1 MSKIIRYL
9 PELQNDEQL
18 FVASLFKDMT
28 EEQAEQFARVYRQRR
43 KDENITLMT
52 TLLGFMVLAG
62 VHRFYLGQ
70 TGMGLLY
77 LFTGGLCFVGTI
89 VDAFKAKELT
99 WHFNEKQALEVASLI
114 EGAFPEMQRLSAG
127 FTENDGLTTS

>member
-18 FVASLFKDMT
+18 FVASLFKDMS
-28 EEQAEQFARVYRQRR
+28 EEQAEQFSRVYRQRR

-52 TLLGFMVLAG
+52 TLLGFAGLAG

-77 LFTGGLCFVGTI
+77 LFTGGLCLVGTI
-89 VDAFKAKELT
+89 TDAFKAKELT
-99 WHFNEKQALEVASLI
+99 WHFNERQALEVANMI
-114 EGAFPEMQRLSAG
+114 QGAFPETPRLPAG
-127 FTENDGLTTS
+127 SREDDGRPTA